1 MPTILVEKFQ
11 LFKQKVDVHSF
22 RTPAPHVHFR
32 PQSCPPPPLGWTSF
46 VHSSLY
52 EFIQVIEGE
61 RASDE
66 DKKYPHNLFLV
77 GIRLLLSRRP
87 HIFLGTAQ
95 FAEYCYY
102 LHKMLQLAKK

>member
-11 LFKQKVDVHSF
+11 FLNKKLMFILSEPPLPMSIFVHNL
-22 RTPAPHVHFR
+22 A
-32 PQSCPPPPLGWTSF
+32 PPPPLGWTSF